1 MTEGKKKNEWLE
13 WIKAIL
19 IALVLVW
26 VVKMFLFE
34 PIVVDGPSM
43 QPTLHD
49 RDHMIVNKIG
59 YRIGEPSRFDIV
71 VFHASDKKDFI
82 KRVIGLPGEHVSYK
96 DNQLYINDKPKKEPF
111 FDKFKD
117 EDIQTNDF
125 NLEDLPGGYEKIPE
139 GYVLVL
145 GDNRTNSTDSRI
157 IGLIPMDK
165 IVGKTS
171 VIYWPISRMEMLG
184 E

>member
-1 MTEGKKKNEWLE
+1 MTETKNKNEWWE

-19 IALVLVW
+19 VALIIFGI
-26 VVKMFLFE
+26 VKIFLFE

-43 QPTLHD
+43 QPTLHN

-59 YRIGEPSRFDIV
+59 YKIGKPHRFDVI

-82 KRVIGLPGEHVSYK
+82 KRVIGLPGDHVAFK
-96 DNQLYINDKPKKEPF
+96 DNQLYINGKKTDEPF
-111 FDKFKD
+111 FDKLKD
-117 EDIQTNDF
+117 RPITNDF
-125 NLEDLPGGYEKIPE
+125 QLEDLPGAYEKIPE
-139 GYVLVL
+139 GYVFVL

-171 VIYWPISRMEMLG
+171 VIYWPISRMQILG